1 MDIFDLIKERKSCRV
16 FLPDPV
22 SEESIREILSWAG
35 KAPSAINI
43 QPWEFVIVT
52 GKERKRLVEK
62 LLKTHQEKNVSCGP
76 GTSRPLPEPWIGR
89 QRELFAGMNLLAHE
103 SGLDLSTFIPEGSCR
118 FYDAPVAILVCL
130 DQIFPPARLLD
141 LGMALGYFFLIAESK
156 GLATCP
162 IGLITAYE
170 EEIKEHLNIPEEKQV
185 VLGIALGY
193 ADPSAAINQ
202 LKSIRD
208 DLKSLT
214 RWIT

>member
-1 MDIFDLIKERKSCRV
+1 MDLFDLIKERKSCRV

-22 SEESIREILSWAG
+22 PEELIRETLSWAG

-43 QPWEFVIVT
+43 QPWEFIIVS
-52 GKERKRLVEK
+52 GKEKKRLVEK
-62 LLKTHQEKNVSCGP
+62 LLKTHREKNVSCGP

-89 QRELFAGMNLLAHE
+89 QRGLFAGMTLLAKEDH
-103 SGLDLSTFIPEGSCR
+103 LDLGTFIPEGSCR

-170 EEIKEHLNIPEEKQV
+170 DEIKEHLNIPEEKQV

-193 ADPSAAINQ
+193 AEPSAAINRF
-202 LKSIRD
+202 KSNRD